1 MNFTAWIDVAIGLT
15 LVYLGTSL
23 FVTVI
28 NEFIAQLFN
37 LRGKHLC
44 QSLKTLIAD
53 ENIRDVLKQNPALKA
68 FFESNPKNPPAYI
81 DTDLLSRLMLGSL
94 TSGAKVSDTVD
105 GLVDEIESW
114 NESELKSQLLAL
126 AHTAGTKTDNLVNAV
141 SDWADRTLT
150 MLGGNYKRNL
160 QTISFWVGLLI
171 VIILNLDS
179 VALTER
185 LYRDKEARNAAVEL
199 GLQISKT
206 TNREVFDSCMAKTA
220 PERKNDSACTPIM
233 GLVGLVQDRNQS
245 LGQLPIGWSNIS
257 QSAISPIG
265 FISPE
270 TWSWASRL
278 VGWLL
283 TAFAVS
289 LGAPFWFD
297 LLNRFINIRYGSR
310 KPRVQQKSA

>member
-44 QSLKTLIAD
+44 NSLKTLIAD
-53 ENIRDVLKQNPALKA
+53 ENIRDVLKKNPALKT
-68 FFESNPKNPPAYI
+68 FFENNPKNPPAYI
-81 DTDLLSRLMLGSL
+81 DTNLLSRLMLGSL
-94 TSGAKVSDTVD
+94 TSGSKVSDTVD
-105 GLVDEIESW
+105 ELVDEINSW
-114 NESELKSQLLAL
+114 NDSELKSQLLAL

-160 QTISFWVGLLI
+160 QTISFWIGLLV

-185 LYRDKEARNAAVEL
+185 LYQDKEARNAAVEL
-199 GLQISKT
+199 GLQITKT
-206 TNREVFDSCMAKTA
+206 TNKAAFDHCMAKSSQ
-220 PERKNDSACTPIM
+220 ERKNDSACIPLM
-233 GLVGLVQDRNQS
+233 GLVDVVQGRNKS
-245 LGQLPIGWSNIS
+245 LGQLPIGWTNMS
-257 QSAISPIG
+257 QSSTSPFG
-265 FISPE
+265 FISPDA
-270 TWSWASRL
+270 WSWASRL
-278 VGWLL
+278 AGWLL

-297 LLNRFINIRYGSR
+297 LLNKFINIRYGSR
-310 KPRVQQKSA
+310 KPRVEQKST